1 MGTYIRDTAGKFL
14 QQMDFVKKELEEFS
28 VQIENRNQAVFQKL
42 REFEDSSRTVL
53 SLPVASLKKNGKD
66 TNDVEKALAQS
77 FDVTR
82 QMIREWHHQI
92 EINSKGTNFM
102 HKNEKYLVVM
112 VFGAVKAGKSEL
124 GNFLAGKELQEAPF
138 DNAYKHIENPKFDTE
153 EKGRNTGGIERD
165 VKGRTWFCVN
175 STDTTGNIQYFTLS
189 GLRWIDSPG
198 TGALAREGDIR
209 NNMEEM
215 VNEYIPYTDLCIFLI
230 NSSEPGLQSDFKYMD
245 RLSREGQEA
254 LIVITKSDTKA
265 EYIDENGEIRS
276 DHFCAKSAETRKLQ
290 EDDICRRVHL
300 AYPEI
305 NENKFRVISISTIVA
320 KEAVQENN
328 EQKFKDSHLDQLMK
342 ILGEKASAEAVRL
355 KERKPKENLNHFIDK
370 VIGSSSDKEDN
381 PSLFTLKSNLERTLK
396 NIQTYQESI
405 EEQIARL
412 IKDIYRNAEQEIELA
427 VQQWSRDVEKSGK
440 TLSGQEIAERIDG
453 IIQRIEDEK
462 IAQKL
467 TEVIGGYQHKEIQ
480 QAHLKLTNAELQKET
495 QEIQQNYVEFVR
507 QMRDPCGV
515 WENIRSFFGKT
526 YYSYRRVNRTMKKT
540 IDLGTN
546 KEQLLQSILPQ
557 VKDTVQKHVRWAL
570 TEIKD
575 TYFAPQEQ
583 AIRQIYERVNQL
595 EKELNTLKF
604 EE

>member
-1 MGTYIRDTAGKFL
+1 MGMYIRDTAGKFL
-14 QQMDFVKKELEEFS
+14 QQMDSVKKELEGLS

-53 SLPVASLKKNGKD
+53 SLPVASKKKNGKD

-112 VFGAVKAGKSEL
+112 VFGAVKTGKSTL
-124 GNFLAGKELQEAPF
+124 GNFFAGRELQEAPF
-138 DNAYKHIENPKFDTE
+138 DNAYKHIENPEFDTE
-153 EKGRNTGGIERD
+153 EKGRNTGDIERD
-165 VKGRTWFCVN
+165 VKGRTWFSEGV
-175 STDTTGNIQYFTLS
+175 TDTTGDIQYFTLS

-215 VNEYIPYTDLCIFLI
+215 VNEYIPYTDLCIFLM
-230 NSSEPGLQSDFKYMD
+230 NSSEPGLQADFKYMD

-254 LIVITKSDTKA
+254 LIVITKSDVND
-265 EYIDENGEIRS
+265 EDVDENGNLIKKI
-276 DHFCAKSAETRKLQ
+276 CAKSAETRTMQ
-290 EDDICRRVHL
+290 ENDICRRVHI

-305 NENKFRVISISTIVA
+305 NENKFRAISISTYLA
-320 KEAVQENN
+320 AEAVQENN
-328 EQKFKDSHLDQLMK
+328 EQKFKDSHLDQLME

-405 EEQIARL
+405 EEQITRL

-427 VQQWSRDVEKSGK
+427 VQQWARDVEKSGK
-440 TLSGQEIAERIDG
+440 TLNGKEIAERIDG

-507 QMRDPCGV
+507 RRRDPCGV
-515 WENIRSFFGKT
+515 WENIRGFFGKT
-526 YYSYRRVNRTMKKT
+526 YYSYHKVNHTMRKT

-557 VKDTVQKHVRWAL
+557 VKDTVQEHVRWAL

-583 AIRQIYERVNQL
+583 AIRQIYEKINQL
-595 EKELNTLKF
+595 EKELDTLKF

>member
-1 MGTYIRDTAGKFL
+1 MGMYIRNTADKFL
-14 QQMDFVKKELEEFS
+14 QQMDSVKKELEGLS

-42 REFEDSSRTVL
+42 REFEDSSRMVL
-53 SLPVASLKKNGKD
+53 SLPVASQKKNGKD

-112 VFGAVKAGKSEL
+112 VFGAVKTGKSTL
-124 GNFLAGKELQEAPF
+124 GNFFAGRELQEAPF
-138 DNAYKHIENPKFDTE
+138 DNAYKHIENPEFDTE
-153 EKGRNTGGIERD
+153 EKGRNTGDIEKD
-165 VKGRTWFCVN
+165 VKGRTWFSEGV
-175 STDTTGNIQYFTLS
+175 TDTTGDIQYFTLS

-215 VNEYIPYTDLCIFLI
+215 VNEYIPYTDLCIFLM
-230 NSSEPGLQSDFKYMD
+230 NSSEPGLQADFKYMD

-254 LIVITKSDTKA
+254 LIVITKSDVN
-265 EYIDENGEIRS
+265 EEDIDENGEII
-276 DHFCAKSAETRKLQ
+276 DNYCAKSEETRRMQ
-290 EDDICRRVHL
+290 ENDICRRVHI

-305 NENKFRVISISTIVA
+305 NENKFRAISISA
-320 KEAVQENN
+320 YLAEKAVQENN
-328 EQKFKDSHLDQLMK
+328 EQKFKDSNLDQLMK

-370 VIGSSSDKEDN
+370 IIGSSSDEEDN
-381 PSLFTLKSNLERTLK
+381 PSLFALKSNLERTLK

-405 EEQIARL
+405 EDQITRL

-440 TLSGQEIAERIDG
+440 TLGGKAIAERIDG

-515 WENIRSFFGKT
+515 WESIRSFFGKT
-526 YYSYRRVNRTMKKT
+526 YYSYRRVNHTMKKT

-557 VKDTVQKHVRWAL
+557 VKDTVQEHVWWAL

-575 TYFAPQEQ
+575 SYFAPQEQ